1 MRLTGVHSKMALN
14 LKRIL
19 LLLAPVAVALFAAM
33 QPVITDAQSVLRVAK
48 GLQSNNV
55 GVFVNRAVVLEST
68 VPFVEVSVAN
78 PDIADVQPIS
88 NRSIYIF
95 GRQRGVTS
103 LTLLGDN
110 GRLITNVLVKV
121 ESDHAEMKQRLRE
134 LLPNEPIEVR
144 TAGGGL
150 ILSGTISGKAKID
163 KAIALARAYAGDN
176 VTNMMTVGGTQQVM
190 LKVKVAEIDR
200 GAGKDIGVSIGALG
214 TSNRTASFGQTGTN
228 VLNNLGNAGQ
238 TDANGNVVPQF
249 SNALSGLGAFSG
261 TFGAVFSIAN
271 SFLLDIQ
278 IDALE
283 TKGFARTLSE
293 PNLIAL
299 SGTQAEFLAGGE
311 VPVPVVGDDGDVTVE
326 FKPVGVNLSFLP
338 RVLDDDLINVAVT
351 AEVSE
356 IDPNVSVALGDNV
369 STVGFQTRRAQTT
382 VELRDGQAFAI
393 AGLLEERF
401 ADGIDQVPWLGDI
414 PVLGALF
421 RSANFTRD
429 QSELVIF
436 ISVHLVTPLN
446 SEDQISLPTD
456 RIGIP
461 NESEL
466 FLLGNPT
473 AGPVL
478 GGAGVGLTGSGFDG
492 AYGYVVE

>member
-1 MRLTGVHSKMALN
+1 MALN
-14 LKRIL
+14 FKRTL
-19 LLLAPVAVALFAAM
+19 LMLAPVALALVTSL
-33 QPVITDAQSVLRVAK
+33 QPVIADAQSVLRVAR

-55 GVFVNRAVVLEST
+55 GVFVNRAVVLESR

-78 PDIADVQPIS
+78 PEIADVQPIS

-95 GRQRGVTS
+95 GRQRGTTS
-103 LTLLGDN
+103 LTLLGEN

-150 ILSGTISGKAKID
+150 ILSGTVSGKAKID
-163 KAIALARAYAGDN
+163 KAMALARAYAGDAI
-176 VTNMMTVGGTQQVM
+176 TNMMTVGGTQQVM

-200 GAGKDIGVSIGALG
+200 GSGKDIGVSLG
-214 TSNRTASFGQTGTN
+214 LAGQTNRAAPFAQTGSSIQ
-228 VLNNLGNAGQ
+228 NNLGSAGNQ
-238 TDANGNVVPQF
+238 ADALGNQVAQF
-249 SNALSGLGAFSG
+249 ENALSAIGAFSG
-261 TFGAVFSIAN
+261 SFGAVFSIAN
-271 SFLLDIQ
+271 SFLLDVQ

-299 SGTQAEFLAGGE
+299 SGTEAKFLAGGE

-326 FKPVGVNLSFLP
+326 FKPVGVNLTFLP
-338 RVLDDDLINVAVT
+338 RVLDDDLINVALS

-356 IDPNVSVALGDNV
+356 IDPNVSVAIGDAV
-369 STVGFQTRRAQTT
+369 STVGFQTRRAETT

-393 AGLLEERF
+393 AGLLEDDF
-401 ADGIDQVPWLGDI
+401 VDSIDQVPWLGDI
-414 PVLGALF
+414 PVLGTLF
-421 RSANFTRD
+421 RSANFMRG

-446 SEDQISLPTD
+446 SEDEISLPTD

-461 NESEL
+461 NEAEL
-466 FLLGNPT
+466 FLLGRPT

-478 GGAGVGLTGSGFDG
+478 GGTGVGLSGSGFDG